1 MGKPAE
7 NIIAEF
13 NQLPDSEKQE
23 VAAAILRS
31 TLRIEF
37 PRLSDDELVLS
48 AEETFLDLDR
58 REAEDAWNSSGR
70 DDVDRVV

>member
-1 MGKPAE
+1 MGTPAE

-31 TLRIEF
+31 TLGIEV

-58 REAEDAWNSSGR
+58 REAEDGR
-70 DDVDRVV
+70 S